1 VLAKVK
7 IVRQYT
13 DGTSTQLEVENG
25 KLADI
30 AQDLGISKLGSIFLN
45 GEPVTGDETIEQGDV
60 VTESKSA
67 KGN

>member
-1 VLAKVK
+1 MAKVT
-7 IVRQYT
+7 IVRQYSN
-13 DGTSTQLEVENG
+13 GTSTKLEVENG

-30 AQDLGISKLGSIFLN
+30 AKDLGISDLGSIFIN
-45 GEPVTGDETIEQGDV
+45 GEPCTGDETVEQGDV